1 MKLFKETIRKIKIM
15 KRKLKFK
22 LLILLPVFCFQLFSY
37 SQENEPLIRNWF
49 YPERDVNADKRLID
63 LTNYYTAALDDD
75 WLVSAGANLKRLP
88 KGIRKLGDVTFDI
101 RGIIQLGG
109 LSLYEESD
117 YPVEEQKI
125 KYPEMVNDIEI
136 NQKASKIY
144 FLQASAWGEEKE
156 KEIGQYI
163 VHYRDNST
171 DTISIRYLDNIRDWW
186 FAEGD
191 EMPGNATQA
200 WIGLN
205 DITENRGMQIS
216 LFNYTWDNPQVEKI
230 IRSIDFISAMTNAA
244 PYLVAITL
252 DE

>member
-1 MKLFKETIRKIKIM
+1 ME
-15 KRKLKFK
+15 RKLSFIM
-22 LLILLPVFCFQLFSY
+22 LLFLSIFYFQSLCY

-49 YPERDVNADKRLID
+49 IPERDAETDIRLID
-63 LTNYYTAALDDD
+63 LTKYYTAALDDD

-88 KGIRKLGDVTFDI
+88 KGIQKLDNTRFDI

-109 LSLYEESD
+109 LSLYNESD

-125 KYPEMVNDIEI
+125 KYPEKVSGIEI
-136 NQKASKIY
+136 NQKASKVC
-144 FLQASAWGEEKE
+144 FLQASAWGEEKD
-156 KEIGQYI
+156 KEVGQYI
-163 VHYRDNST
+163 IHYEDNST
-171 DTISIRYLDNIRDWW
+171 DTISIRYLDNLRDWW

-191 EMPGNATQA
+191 EMPKNATQA

-205 DITENRGMQIS
+205 DLTEKRGMQIS
-216 LFNYTWDNPQVEKI
+216 LFNFKWGNPHIDKTI
-230 IRSIDFISAMTNAA
+230 KSIDFLSTMTNAA